1 VNRTIKLR
9 LLARH
14 TVPVSTAVILKYIGD
29 DFKMNVNRK
38 MAKKTYVD
46 VDRDDGYVEA
56 EKHDLISMIWEIT
69 KDTWS
74 FVKEQDVKRRLQRDV
89 AAIVRRA
96 S

>member
-1 VNRTIKLR
+1 
-9 LLARH
+9 
-14 TVPVSTAVILKYIGD
+14 
-29 DFKMNVNRK
+29 MNMNRK
-38 MAKKTYVD
+38 VAKKISVD
-46 VDRDDGYVEA
+46 KGIDDGYVEA
-56 EKHDLISMIWEIT
+56 ERDDLISMVWEIT

>member
-1 VNRTIKLR
+1 V
-9 LLARH
+9 
-14 TVPVSTAVILKYIGD
+14 V
-29 DFKMNVNRK
+29 
-38 MAKKTYVD
+38 KKTYMD
-46 VDRDDGYVEA
+46 ENIDDGYVKA

-89 AAIVRRA
+89 ATIVRRA

>member
-1 VNRTIKLR
+1 
-9 LLARH
+9 
-14 TVPVSTAVILKYIGD
+14 
-29 DFKMNVNRK
+29 MNMNRK
-38 MAKKTYVD
+38 VAKKICVD
-46 VDRDDGYVEA
+46 ADRDDGYVEA
-56 EKHDLISMIWEIT
+56 EKHDLIYMIWEIT